1 MWWIICV
8 AVVVILYFFIH
19 FKIRN
24 KVNEIEAITER
35 TKTFV
40 IMGNESNE
48 MDFPIEREINVILS
62 NESNEIDVS
71 KDLSISPSC
80 NFNFQINGK
89 EKSVLKRRHLCQL
102 VPIREDLQKER
113 NNSLNEV
120 HNIDYGIINNK
131 NKEDMNCFR
140 KTRFKEIMNYFRK
153 NDRLRQK
160 KKADRLRQKKK
171 ADRLK
176 QEKEA
181 YRFRQKLEELKMDIA
196 AIVSRR
202 YSDIKLKTKNMPA
215 PEPIKG

>member
-1 MWWIICV
+1 MLWIICV

-24 KVNEIEAITER
+24 ELNEIEASSER

-80 NFNFQINGK
+80 NFQINGK
-89 EKSVLKRRHLCQL
+89 EKSVLKRRHLCPL
-102 VPIREDLQKER
+102 VPISEDLQKER

-160 KKADRLRQKKK
+160 KKADRL
-171 ADRLK
+171 K

-202 YSDIKLKTKNMPA
+202 YRDIKLKTKNMPA
-215 PEPIKG
+215 PEPIKE

>member
-48 MDFPIEREINVILS
+48 
-62 NESNEIDVS
+62 IDVS

-80 NFNFQINGK
+80 NFQINGNGLIGK
-89 EKSVLKRRHLCQL
+89 KIQNLEISRTNIIIEK
-102 VPIREDLQKER
+102 DLQKER
-113 NNSLNEV
+113 NKSLNKV
-120 HNIDYGIINNK
+120 NNIDFGIIK

-140 KTRFKEIMNYFRK
+140 KIGRFKADMNYFIKMGRFTDRFKEEMNCF
-153 NDRLRQK
+153 
-160 KKADRLRQKKK
+160 
-171 ADRLK
+171 LK
-176 QEKEA
+176 
-181 YRFRQKLEELKMDIA
+181 R
-196 AIVSRR
+196 
-202 YSDIKLKTKNMPA
+202 DIKLETKNMPA
-215 PEPIKG
+215 PEPIKE

>member
-24 KVNEIEAITER
+24 EVNEIEASSER

-80 NFNFQINGK
+80 NFQINGK
-89 EKSVLKRRHLCQL
+89 EKSVLKRRHLCPL

-160 KKADRLRQKKK
+160 KKADRL
-171 ADRLK
+171 K

-202 YSDIKLKTKNMPA
+202 YSNIKLKTKNMPA
-215 PEPIKG
+215 PEPIKE

>member
-1 MWWIICV
+1 MWWLICV

-24 KVNEIEAITER
+24 EVNEIEASSER

-80 NFNFQINGK
+80 NFQINGK
-89 EKSVLKRRHLCQL
+89 EKSVLKRRHLCPL

-160 KKADRLRQKKK
+160 KKADRL
-171 ADRLK
+171 K

-202 YSDIKLKTKNMPA
+202 YSNIKLKTKNMPA
-215 PEPIKG
+215 PEPIKE

>member
-24 KVNEIEAITER
+24 EVNEIEAITER

-48 MDFPIEREINVILS
+48 IN
-62 NESNEIDVS
+62 VS
-71 KDLSISPSC
+71 KDLSISHSC
-80 NFNFQINGK
+80 NFQINGNGLR
-89 EKSVLKRRHLCQL
+89 EKKIQNLEISRTNIIIGK
-102 VPIREDLQKER
+102 DLQKER
-113 NNSLNEV
+113 NNSLNKV
-120 HNIDYGIINNK
+120 HNIDFGIINNK

-140 KTRFKEIMNYFRK
+140 KTKFKEIMNYFGRTG
-153 NDRLRQK
+153 RLRQK
-160 KKADRLRQKKK
+160 KED
-171 ADRLK
+171 
-176 QEKEA
+176 

-202 YSDIKLKTKNMPA
+202 YRDIKLKTKNMPA
-215 PEPIKG
+215 PEPIKE